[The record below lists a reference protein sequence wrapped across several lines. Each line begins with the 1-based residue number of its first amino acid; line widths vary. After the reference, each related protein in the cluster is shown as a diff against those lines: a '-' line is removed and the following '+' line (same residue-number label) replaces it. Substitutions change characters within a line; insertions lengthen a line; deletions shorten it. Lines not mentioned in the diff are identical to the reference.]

1 LPLKNQILGANFT
14 YMKYSSR
21 YDQVL
26 EGKEPNIFSPH
37 FSGGALA
44 DLGVYLVYAA
54 LGWFGVPNE
63 SHYFASK
70 IATGVDGLG
79 TIILRYD
86 QFDVTLNTGKISDS
100 FAPSEIYFE
109 NGTLI
114 LDSVN
119 AISSA
124 EYHDRA
130 HEERDVLDIQV
141 ADNPMIEEARDF
153 AAVLNNPTDKY
164 WGTKYEEWV
173 ELARNVNKVVT
184 DLRHSAGIIFDA
196 DK

>member
-1 LPLKNQILGANFT
+1 
-14 YMKYSSR
+14 M
-21 YDQVL
+21 
-26 EGKEPNIFSPH
+26 
-37 FSGGALA
+37 
-44 DLGVYLVYAA
+44 
-54 LGWFGVPNE
+54 
-63 SHYFASK
+63 
-70 IATGVDGLG
+70 
-79 TIILRYD
+79 
-86 QFDVTLNTGKISDS
+86 TLNTGKISDS

-173 ELARNVNKVVT
+173 ELAQNVNKVVT